1 MNNAYT
7 WLVANADVLGLFGS
21 AGALVTIMLT
31 NGRLLIQRM
40 GGGGPDI
47 GDAPG
52 EPEEPAPFD
61 GPMLL
66 VSPVSVTGGDDGM
79 ADFAS
84 GLTDDLVTGLQ
95 GEGALRVV
103 AGDPSRGQSRGKTR
117 GPSLE
122 TSLRCQGD
130 DIRVTAQLVGAGGA
144 RLWAERYD
152 RKLGDVLA
160 LQDELAAAISAAVL
174 GCLVKPE
181 EAPAPDAPGAEGE
194 EEAPPQISPKSRLT
208 AMFFCFPFGILG
220 LHRFYVGR
228 PFTGLL
234 YFFTGGFF
242 VIGMFVDLIVIL
254 SGAFADGRGRA
265 VANWRHA

>member
-1 MNNAYT
+1 MNQTYT

-21 AGALVTIMLT
+21 AGALFTIMVT

-40 GGGGPDI
+40 GGGGL
-47 GDAPG
+47 GVAEAPEELG
-52 EPEEPAPFD
+52 EPEPFD
-61 GPMLL
+61 GPMLS

-79 ADFAS
+79 AEFAS

-103 AGDPSRGQSRGKTR
+103 AGGRSKAGC
-117 GPSLE
+117 PSLE
-122 TSLRCQGD
+122 TSLRRQGD

-152 RKLGDVLA
+152 RKFGDVFA
-160 LQDELAAAISAAVL
+160 LQDELATAISAGVL
-174 GCLVKPE
+174 SCLVKPE
-181 EAPAPDAPGAEGE
+181 EAPAPAAPLDEDEGE
-194 EEAPPQISPKSRLT
+194 ALPQLSPKSRLT

-242 VIGMFVDLIVIL
+242 VVGMLIDLVLIL

>member
-1 MNNAYT
+1 MNEAYT
-7 WLVANADVLGLFGS
+7 WVVANADVLGLFGS
-21 AGALVTIMLT
+21 VGALFTIMIT

-40 GGGGPDI
+40 GGSGPDVA
-47 GDAPG
+47 DAPEEIR
-52 EPEEPAPFD
+52 EPEPFS
-61 GPMLL
+61 GPMLS
-66 VSPVSVTGGDDGM
+66 VNPVSVASGDDGM
-79 ADFAS
+79 AEFAS

-103 AGDPSRGQSRGKTR
+103 AGDYLKSKAR

-122 TSLRCQGD
+122 TNLRRQGD
-130 DIRVTAQLVGAGGA
+130 NIRVTAQLVGSGGA

-152 RKLGDVLA
+152 RKFGDVFA
-160 LQDELAAAISAAVL
+160 LQDELAAAISAGVL

-181 EAPAPDAPGAEGE
+181 EASAAAARGVESEAEKLLRV
-194 EEAPPQISPKSRLT
+194 SPKSRLT
-208 AMFFCFPFGILG
+208 AMFFCFPFGVLG
-220 LHRFYVGR
+220 MHRFYVGR

-242 VIGMFVDLIVIL
+242 VIGMLIDLVLIL

>member
-1 MNNAYT
+1 MNESFT

-21 AGALVTIMLT
+21 AGALFTIMVT

-40 GGGGPDI
+40 GGGGL
-47 GDAPG
+47 GVAEAPEELG
-52 EPEEPAPFD
+52 EPEPFD
-61 GPMLL
+61 GAMLS

-79 ADFAS
+79 AEFAS

-95 GEGALRVV
+95 CEGALRVV
-103 AGDPSRGQSRGKTR
+103 AGAHGGGRAR
-117 GPSLE
+117 GPRLE
-122 TSLRCQGD
+122 TGLRRQGD

-144 RLWAERYD
+144 RLWAKRYD
-152 RKLGDVLA
+152 RKFGDVFA

-174 GCLVKPE
+174 ACLVIPE
-181 EAPAPDAPGAEGE
+181 EAAAPGAEDEG
-194 EEAPPQISPKSRLT
+194 EAPPQISPKSRLT

-234 YFFTGGFF
+234 YLLTGGFF
-242 VIGMFVDLIVIL
+242 IIGMFIDLVVIL